1 MSDKPEQ
8 QKQPFTEQDGLF
20 AAELVTP
27 AAPADPAPI
36 DPAPADE
43 PPFDPYYDVPP
54 AEDDYYAPPTDA
66 AVMDAPMMEASAQDV
81 PGALPT
87 GMPAY
92 SAPVT
97 SAPEPGAPAAFAAD
111 PLGDF
116 MPPAYR
122 VGGYGE
128 DFDPADPYGERT
140 YSLSTVDPA
149 SLTAGLNDRQE
160 EAVLHSGSPLLI
172 VAGAGSGKT
181 RVLTHRIAYLLATH
195 RATPGQIL
203 AITFTNK
210 AAAEMRERIEALV
223 GPRAK
228 HMWISTFHSF
238 CVRVLR
244 REAAALGLKS
254 TFTIYDSTDSQR
266 LLSLIIKELNLD
278 TKKFTA
284 KAVGN
289 RISALKNEL
298 VSAEAFASRVAS
310 DNPYEKTIAQ
320 IYTVYTQRLRA
331 ANSLDFDDLIGRT
344 VFLLKKF
351 PEIANYYRRKF
362 RHILVDEYQDTNHA
376 QYQLVRELVGAH
388 AKAPADRG
396 PYPDAVPPAELTVVG
411 DSDQSIYAFR
421 GADIRNITD
430 FEKDYPNAHTILLEQ
445 NYRST
450 QNILSAANAVI
461 ERNPD
466 RRPKKLW
473 TASGA
478 GAKIIGYVAESEHA
492 EARFITREIDRL
504 ADEHGVQPGDVAI
517 FYRTNAQ
524 SRTLEDM
531 LMRAGLPYRVVG
543 GTRFYERKEIK
554 DALAY
559 LRALSNPDDDVNVR
573 RILNEPKRGI
583 GAKSESV
590 VADYA
595 TAHRI
600 SFFAAARQAADVP
613 GLGAAAVKKY
623 AEFVRLMDDLAQI
636 ARTEPAATCLEAV
649 LEQTGYLAA
658 LRASKDIQDESRVE
672 NLSEL
677 LDAMVEF
684 ETENP
689 GADLEQFLEHVA
701 LVADADSIPNR
712 PASAE
717 GESAS
722 AAQIAAEAAEA
733 KAQGMVTL
741 MTLHTAKGLEFPVVF
756 LTGMEHGLFPHQRA
770 LTDEKEM
777 SEERRLA
784 YVGLTRAMERL
795 YLTRSETRTMWGK
808 SQFNPPS
815 PFLEEIPEEL
825 IEWKRTA
832 GFSGFGASGMG
843 AYGTRGSS
851 YGNSYGGGYS
861 GGSRSSY
868 GSGSYSGGYSSGG
881 SRGSY
886 DPYESRPARRSES
899 STADINGSASY
910 GLAAATA
917 SSKVTNRSRVHQ
929 SKEIPTLAVGD
940 TVRHTKFGEGR
951 VLAVEGSGDK
961 TVAKVRFG
969 SEEKRLLL
977 RYAPLEKVS

>member
-1 MSDKPEQ
+1 M
-8 QKQPFTEQDGLF
+8 
-20 AAELVTP
+20 
-27 AAPADPAPI
+27 
-36 DPAPADE
+36 
-43 PPFDPYYDVPP
+43 
-54 AEDDYYAPPTDA
+54 
-66 AVMDAPMMEASAQDV
+66 
-81 PGALPT
+81 
-87 GMPAY
+87 
-92 SAPVT
+92 
-97 SAPEPGAPAAFAAD
+97 
-111 PLGDF
+111 
-116 MPPAYR
+116 
-122 VGGYGE
+122 
-128 DFDPADPYGERT
+128 
-140 YSLSTVDPA
+140 
-149 SLTAGLNDRQE
+149 
-160 EAVLHSGSPLLI
+160 
-172 VAGAGSGKT
+172 
-181 RVLTHRIAYLLATH
+181 
-195 RATPGQIL
+195 
-203 AITFTNK
+203 
-210 AAAEMRERIEALV
+210 
-223 GPRAK
+223 
-228 HMWISTFHSF
+228 
-238 CVRVLR
+238 
-244 REAAALGLKS
+244 
-254 TFTIYDSTDSQR
+254 
-266 LLSLIIKELNLD
+266 
-278 TKKFTA
+278 
-284 KAVGN
+284 GN

-298 VSAEAFASRVAS
+298 VSAEAYASRVAI
-310 DNPYEKTIAQ
+310 DNPYEKTISQ

-388 AKAPADRG
+388 TKAPADRG

-461 ERNPD
+461 ERNSD

-492 EARFITREIDRL
+492 EARYITREIDRL

-590 VADYA
+590 VAEYA
-595 TAHRI
+595 SANRI
-600 SFFAAARQAADVP
+600 SFYAAARQAADIP

-717 GESAS
+717 GENAS

-843 AYGTRGSS
+843 AYGARGSSYGGSS

-861 GGSRSSY
+861 GGSRSGY
-868 GSGSYSGGYSSGG
+868 GSGGYSGGYSSGGYGSSGYSSGG

-886 DPYESRPARRSES
+886 DPYESRPARRSEP
-899 STADINGSASY
+899 STADINSSASY
-910 GLAAATA
+910 GLAAAA
-917 SSKVTNRSRVHQ
+917 SSKVMNRSRVHQ

>member
-27 AAPADPAPI
+27 AAPVAD
-36 DPAPADE
+36 DE

-54 AEDDYYAPPTDA
+54 AEDDYYAPPMDA
-66 AVMDAPMMEASAQDV
+66 AVMDAPVMEAPAQDVSAQDV

-92 SAPVT
+92 GAPAT
-97 SAPEPGAPAAFAAD
+97 SAPEPGVPAAFAAD

-140 YSLSTVDPA
+140 YSLNAVDPS
-149 SLTAGLNDRQE
+149 SLTAGLNERQE

-388 AKAPADRG
+388 VKVPADRG

-492 EARFITREIDRL
+492 EARYITREIDRL

-590 VADYA
+590 VAEYA
-595 TAHRI
+595 SANRI
-600 SFFAAARQAADVP
+600 SFYAAARQAADIP

-712 PASAE
+712 PASAD
-717 GESAS
+717 GENAS

-843 AYGTRGSS
+843 AYGVRGGGS
-851 YGNSYGGGYS
+851 YGSGSYGSSYGGGYS
-861 GGSRSSY
+861 GGVRSGY
-868 GSGSYSGGYSSGG
+868 GSNSYG

-886 DPYESRPARRSES
+886 SDSYESRPVRRSEP

>member
-8 QKQPFTEQDGLF
+8 RKQPFAEQDGLF

-27 AAPADPAPI
+27 AEPAPADLAL
-36 DPAPADE
+36 ADE

-54 AEDDYYAPPTDA
+54 AEDDYYAPPMDA
-66 AVMDAPMMEASAQDV
+66 AVMDAPVMEASAQDV
-81 PGALPT
+81 PAALPAYGT
-87 GMPAY
+87 PAN
-92 SAPVT
+92 SAPV
-97 SAPEPGAPAAFAAD
+97 PEPGVPAAFAAD

-278 TKKFTA
+278 PKKFTA

-289 RISALKNEL
+289 RISGLKNEL

-310 DNPYEKTIAQ
+310 DNPYEKTVAQ

-492 EARFITREIDRL
+492 EARYITREIDRL
-504 ADEHGVQPGDVAI
+504 ADEYGVQPGDVAI

-600 SFFAAARQAADVP
+600 SFFAAARQAADIP

-623 AEFVRLMDDLAQI
+623 GEFVRLMDDLAQI

-658 LRASKDIQDESRVE
+658 LRVSKDIQDESRVE

-717 GESAS
+717 GENAS

-843 AYGTRGSS
+843 AYGARGGSS
-851 YGNSYGGGYS
+851 YGGGSYGRSYGGYS
-861 GGSRSSY
+861 GGSRS
-868 GSGSYSGGYSSGG
+868 GYSSGS

-886 DPYESRPARRSES
+886 SDPYESRSSRRSEP

-917 SSKVTNRSRVHQ
+917 SSKVSNRSRVHQ

>member
-8 QKQPFTEQDGLF
+8 QKQSFTEQDGLF

-27 AAPADPAPI
+27 AAPVAD
-36 DPAPADE
+36 DE

-54 AEDDYYAPPTDA
+54 AEDDYYAPPMDA
-66 AVMDAPMMEASAQDV
+66 AVMDAPVMEASAQDV

-149 SLTAGLNDRQE
+149 FLTVGLNERQE

-298 VSAEAFASRVAS
+298 VSAEAYASRVAS
-310 DNPYEKTIAQ
+310 DNPYEKTVSQ

-388 AKAPADRG
+388 TKAPADRG

-590 VADYA
+590 VAEYA
-595 TAHRI
+595 SANRI

-717 GESAS
+717 GENAS

-843 AYGTRGSS
+843 AYGARGGGSYGGSS

-861 GGSRSSY
+861 GGSR
-868 GSGSYSGGYSSGG
+868 SGSYSGGYSSGG

-886 DPYESRPARRSES
+886 DPYESRPSRRSEP